1 MGQIF
6 MVKMRKLE
14 LRDVKQLAQGHV
26 FFFKDIYVTRLLGF
40 PITLAFSK
48 FRSDGISSQVVS

>member
-6 MVKMRKLE
+6 IFKMRKLE

-26 FFFKDIYVTRLLGF
+26 FLKVFM
-40 PITLAFSK
+40 
-48 FRSDGISSQVVS
+48 

>member
-6 MVKMRKLE
+6 MVKMRKPE

-26 FFFKDIYVTRLLGF
+26 FFKDIYVTRLLGF

>member
-6 MVKMRKLE
+6 IVKMRKLE

-26 FFFKDIYVTRLLGF
+26 FFLKIFM
-40 PITLAFSK
+40 
-48 FRSDGISSQVVS
+48 